1 MLRSLVGSEMCI
13 RDRYQRRV
21 RGVAIC
27 AMSRSASPSRKGK
40 KDKTPEPESSPISRE
55 VVSEQMQD
63 IFSMVKALRDEK
75 DALISQLEQMDLRN
89 EADNK
94 RFCKEI
100 GKVIRD
106 LDGLKEIFGTAAD
119 GVNAKSAYGIPEV
132 PEAAVAALIPETLH
146 DVMKGDSVLD
156 LGPEVSDVAGEVGRT
171 EDALGDTAAE
181 YSKLAEAGK
190 NLVWD
195 VERLNMIIQ
204 AYDKDLAKLKGDGGV
219 MKSRVNALRLMWR
232 SKFSALRRWQDFT
245 RRSHVERFQDQLDEA
260 HDKYKEMQMEKEED
274 ISSLWELIGAQRVK
288 ENRVK
293 LTLFLKKMKNAK
305 MYGIWRG
312 WSKFMAKRRKEAMD
326 ADKDALFN
334 EHALRMAGKKKEE
347 VEAMLRTFLKRMQAR
362 KYVPAFN
369 AWLEIVGGR
378 KKRSFEEQLEL
389 ERQRRLAAM
398 ADMEKSEMAKRL
410 KLHFARL
417 NGKFLDM
424 CWRGWRK
431 FVQDEKLR
439 NLGDDERFKRLKA
452 FLGAKLK
459 GLKYAIFHGLVREAK
474 DNKKMAMMNSDK
486 AKKVA
491 CYLEMICRG
500 LTQRIFGAMKR
511 YKFMAKQHRE
521 EEERLRALLA
531 EKHSQ
536 SLQRLKIFL
545 AGKEKRMLYAGFRWW
560 QNCTVNSKFG
570 ILDREIARAQAA
582 RKAAEEE
589 CERLR
594 AALENSDGKSEL
606 QQKLDAILGQK
617 AECQA
622 ETDNLTAEIE
632 AAKAKLANLKQLLAD
647 AKQGRRDDKL
657 ETTRLTGELEKV
669 SADKEDLDKEMA
681 LIVDQIGFL
690 SEYSSKKAK
699 N

>member
-1 MLRSLVGSEMCI
+1 
-13 RDRYQRRV
+13 
-21 RGVAIC
+21 
-27 AMSRSASPSRKGK
+27 MSRSASPSRKAK
-40 KDKTPEPESSPISRE
+40 KTPEPESSPISRE
-55 VVSEQMQD
+55 EVSGQMQD

-75 DALISQLEQMDLRN
+75 DALIAQLEQMELRN

-94 RFCKEI
+94 RYCKEI
-100 GKVIRD
+100 NKSIRD
-106 LDGLKEIFGTAAD
+106 IEGLKEIFVTASD

-132 PEAAVAALIPETLH
+132 PEAAVAALIPDSLH
-146 DVMKGDSVLD
+146 DVMKGDSALD
-156 LGPEVSDVAGEVGRT
+156 LGPDITDVSGEVNKVGSCL
-171 EDALGDTAAE
+171 DAACGE
-181 YSKLAEAGK
+181 YSKFAEAGK

-204 AYDKDLAKLKGDGGV
+204 AYDKDLAKLKGDGGL

-232 SKFSALRRWQDFT
+232 SKFSSLRRWQDFT

-260 HDKYKEMQMEKEED
+260 QAQFEAMILEKEED
-274 ISSLWELIGAQRVK
+274 IGSLWELIGAQRVK

-305 MYGIWRG
+305 LYTIWRG
-312 WSKFMAKRRKEAMD
+312 WGKFMAKRKKEAMD

-334 EHALRMAGKKKEE
+334 DHALRMAGKKREE
-347 VEAMLRTFLKRMQAR
+347 VEAMLRTFIKRMQAR

-369 AWLEIVGGR
+369 CWLELVGGR
-378 KKRSFEEQLEL
+378 KKRSFEEDLEL

-439 NLGDDERFKRLKA
+439 NMGDDERFKRLKA

-459 GLKYAIFHGLVREAK
+459 GIKYAIFHGLVREAK

-500 LTQRIFGAMKR
+500 IVQRIFGAMKR
-511 YKFMAKQHRE
+511 FKFMNKQMRD
-521 EEERLRALLA
+521 EEERLRALLM

-536 SLQRLKIFL
+536 SMQRLKIFL
-545 AGKEKRMLYAGFRWW
+545 QGKEKRMMYAGFRWW

-570 ILDREIARAQAA
+570 TMEHELDRATKARI
-582 RKAAEEE
+582 AAEEA
-589 CERLR
+589 CAKLK
-594 AALENSDGKSEL
+594 ADLENSDA
-606 QQKLDAILGQK
+606 LDALRAK
-617 AECQA
+617 LAEVMKQQ
-622 ETDNLTAEIE
+622 EQVIGE
-632 AAKAKLANLKQLLAD
+632 AKSLEDELAQLKAKLAMLKDQVVEE
-647 AKQGRRDDKL
+647 QEGRRNDKL
-657 ETTRLTGELEKV
+657 ETTRLLAELEKIN
-669 SADKEDLDKEMA
+669 ADKEDLEKEMA

-699 N
+699 

>member
-1 MLRSLVGSEMCI
+1 
-13 RDRYQRRV
+13 
-21 RGVAIC
+21 
-27 AMSRSASPSRKGK
+27 MSRSASPSRKAK
-40 KDKTPEPESSPISRE
+40 KTPEPESSPISRE
-55 VVSEQMQD
+55 EVSGQMQD

-75 DALISQLEQMDLRN
+75 DGLIAQLEQMELRN

-100 GKVIRD
+100 AKCTRD
-106 LDGLKEIFGTAAD
+106 IDGLQEIFVKAAD

-146 DVMKGDSVLD
+146 DVMKGESALD
-156 LGPEVSDVAGEVGRT
+156 MGPELTDVPEQVNNVASS
-171 EDALGDTAAE
+171 LGMATSE
-181 YSKLAEAGK
+181 YQKFAEAGK

-204 AYDKDLAKLKGDGGV
+204 AYDKDLAKLKGDGGL

-260 HDKYKEMQMEKEED
+260 QAQFEAMAAEKEED
-274 ISSLWELIGAQRVK
+274 IASLWELIGAQRVK

-293 LTLFLKKMKNAK
+293 LTLFLKKMKNSK
-305 MYGIWRG
+305 LFLIWRG

-326 ADKDALFN
+326 ADKDSLFN
-334 EHALRMAGKKKEE
+334 EHSLRMAGKKKEE

-369 AWLEIVGGR
+369 CWLELVGGR
-378 KKRSFEEQLEL
+378 KNRSFEEQLEL
-389 ERQRRLAAM
+389 ERQKRLAMM
-398 ADMEKSEMAKRL
+398 ADMEASETAKRL
-410 KLHFARL
+410 RMHFARL

-431 FVQDEKLR
+431 FVQEKKLA
-439 NLGDDERFKRLKA
+439 NMGDDERFKRLKT

-459 GLKYAIFHGLVREAK
+459 GIKYAVFHAICREAA
-474 DNKKMAMMNSDK
+474 DQKKAAMMASDK
-486 AKKVA
+486 LKKVA

-500 LTQRIFGAMKR
+500 IVQRVFGAMKR
-511 YKFMAKQHRE
+511 YKFMAKQMRD
-521 EEERLRALLA
+521 EEERLRALLM

-545 AGKEKRMLYAGFRWW
+545 MGKEKRMLYGGFRWW

-570 ILDREIARAQAA
+570 IMEREVSKARAA
-582 RKAAEEE
+582 RLAAEEE
-589 CERLR
+589 CAKLKAELSNDGAKSSLGEAL
-594 AALENSDGKSEL
+594 AAA
-606 QQKLDAILGQK
+606 QQKKTEAQASLDS
-617 AECQA
+617 QA
-622 ETDNLTAEIE
+622 AEIE
-632 AAKAKLANLKQLLAD
+632 AAKAKLAELKEILLVEKA
-647 AKQGRRDDKL
+647 GRKDDKL
-657 ETTRLTGELEKV
+657 ETARLLEDLSKIN
-669 SADKEDLDKEMA
+669 ADKADLEAEMA

-699 N
+699 

>member
-1 MLRSLVGSEMCI
+1 
-13 RDRYQRRV
+13 
-21 RGVAIC
+21 VAHQ
-27 AMSRSASPSRKGK
+27 
-40 KDKTPEPESSPISRE
+40 PEPESSPISRE
-55 VVSEQMQD
+55 EVSGQMQD

-106 LDGLKEIFGTAAD
+106 IDGLREIFITAAD

-132 PEAAVAALIPETLH
+132 PEAAVAALIPESLH
-146 DVMKGDSVLD
+146 DVMKGDSALD
-156 LGPEVSDVAGEVGRT
+156 LGPEVSDVTGECQRVGA
-171 EDALGDTAAE
+171 ALSEASGE

-204 AYDKDLAKLKGDGGV
+204 AYDKDLAKLKGDGGL

-260 HDKYKEMQMEKEED
+260 QAQFEAKQAEKEDD
-274 ISSLWELIGAQRVK
+274 ISALWELIGAQRVK

-305 MYGIWRG
+305 LYTVWRG
-312 WSKFMAKRRKEAMD
+312 WAKFMAKRRKEEMD
-326 ADKDALFN
+326 ADKDSLFN
-334 EHALRMAGKKKEE
+334 EHALKIAGKKKEE

-369 AWLEIVGGR
+369 QWLELVGGR

-389 ERQRRLAAM
+389 ERQKRLAMM

-417 NGKFLDM
+417 NGKFLDL

-439 NLGDDERFKRLKA
+439 QMGDDERFKRLKT

-459 GLKYAIFHGLVREAK
+459 GMKYAVFHGLKREAL
-474 DNKKMAMMNSDK
+474 DNKKMSMMNSDK

-491 CYLEMICRG
+491 CYLEMIIRG
-500 LTQRIFGAMKR
+500 IVQRIFGAMKR
-511 YKFMAKQHRE
+511 YKFMAKQQRD
-521 EEERLRALLA
+521 EEERLKALLL

-570 ILDREIARAQAA
+570 VMEREVNKARAA
-582 RKAAEEE
+582 RIAAEEE
-589 CERLR
+589 CAKIR
-594 AALENSDGKSEL
+594 AALSNDEGKAEI
-606 QQKLDAILGQK
+606 QAKLDAVRTQK
-617 AECQA
+617 GEVEAEVA
-622 ETDNLTAEIE
+622 DLTNQIE
-632 AAKAKLANLKQLLAD
+632 EAKAKLAALRDALAEVK
-647 AKQGRRDDKL
+647 AGRRDDKL
-657 ETTRLTGELEKV
+657 ETNRLTAELEKV
-669 SADKEDLDKEMA
+669 TADKEDLDKEMA

-699 N
+699 AP

>member
-1 MLRSLVGSEMCI
+1 
-13 RDRYQRRV
+13 
-21 RGVAIC
+21 
-27 AMSRSASPSRKGK
+27 MSRSASPSRKAK
-40 KDKTPEPESSPISRE
+40 NQPEPESSPISRAE
-55 VVSEQMQD
+55 VSGQMQD

-75 DALISQLEQMDLRN
+75 DGLISQLEQMELRN

-100 GKVIRD
+100 NKCIRD
-106 LDGLKEIFGTAAD
+106 IDGLKEIFTTASD
-119 GVNAKSAYGIPEV
+119 GVNAKSSYGIPEV
-132 PEAAVAALIPETLH
+132 PEAAVASLIPESLH
-146 DVMKGDSVLD
+146 DVMKGDSALD
-156 LGPEVSDVAGEVGRT
+156 LGPENSDVTGEVNNV
-171 EDALGDTAAE
+171 DNALHTTCEE
-181 YSKLAEAGK
+181 YVKFAEAGK

-204 AYDKDLAKLKGDGGV
+204 AYDKDLAKLKGDGGM

-260 HDKYKEMQMEKEED
+260 QAQFEAMILEKEED

-293 LTLFLKKMKNAK
+293 LTLFLKKMKNSK
-305 MYGIWRG
+305 LYSVWRG
-312 WSKFMAKRRKEAMD
+312 WGKFMQKRRKESAD

-334 EHALRMAGKKKEE
+334 EHALRMAGKKREE
-347 VEAMLRTFLKRMQAR
+347 VEAMLRTFIKRMQAR

-369 AWLEIVGGR
+369 QWLELVGGR

-439 NLGDDERFKRLKA
+439 NMGEDERFKRLKT

-459 GLKYAIFHGLVREAK
+459 GMKYAVFHGLCREAK

-500 LTQRIFGAMKR
+500 IVQRIFGAMKR
-511 YKFMAKQHRE
+511 YRFMAKQLRE
-521 EEERLRALLA
+521 EEERLAALLA
-531 EKHSQ
+531 DKHSQ

-545 AGKEKRMLYAGFRWW
+545 SGKEKRMLYGGFRWW

-570 ILDREIARAQAA
+570 IMEREVDRA
-582 RKAAEEE
+582 RKARIAAEEE
-589 CERLR
+589 C
-594 AALENSDGKSEL
+594 AALKASLENSGAKSEL
-606 QQKLDAILGQK
+606 EAKLADIQKQK
-617 AECQA
+617 AQLQGEA
-622 ETDNLTAEIE
+622 NDLTAEID
-632 AAKAKLANLKQLLAD
+632 AAKAKLAGLKD
-647 AKQGRRDDKL
+647 ALTSAQEGRRNDKL
-657 ETTRLTGELEKV
+657 ETTRLLGDLEKIN
-669 SADKEDLDKEMA
+669 ADKDDLEKEMA

-699 N
+699 